1 VYFAIFTYVEKKTR
15 GLKMDLTTLND
26 KINNIVNR
34 YPAIHVNVGTNNG
47 HHEVVL
53 SFHNTNNHFALM
65 GEVTLDFFAV
75 VNQMTC
81 CDNVDMSF
89 LCRSSNIDE
98 NLEGEYRT
106 AMEEIVKE
114 FE

>member
-1 VYFAIFTYVEKKTR
+1 VYFAIFTYVKKKTR

-26 KINNIVNR
+26 KIDNIVNR

-47 HHEVVL
+47 RHEVVL
-53 SFHNTNNHFALM
+53 SFHNTNNHFALI
-65 GEVTLDFFAV
+65 GTVTLDFFAV
-75 VNQMTC
+75 VNPMSC
-81 CDNVDMSF
+81 CDNVDMSL
-89 LCRSSNIDE
+89 LCRSTYIVESI
-98 NLEGEYRT
+98 EGEWRT